1 MTRFNRTAIALALA
15 LSLPPLAN
23 AANEPAANAP
33 VAEKSAAELPAARK
47 LIDAHVAAVGGREAA
62 LASTEGSIKSSL
74 EIVEAGMKGDL
85 VMYSRGDDRLLSMT
99 LPAMGETRMGR
110 IDGVVWSIDAMSGPR
125 VLEGKERQQLNEQFE
140 PLYAL
145 RDASLVEDAT
155 TIALSESEGRACYQ
169 VQIKWKSGSNSTDC
183 YGTEDGLLLST
194 ESTASTPMGE
204 LKQITHFS
212 EYTAY
217 GKSKAAKVSKM
228 KVAGMTQL
236 VRIESYEESPQD
248 AKLFALPA
256 AIEALVKKA
265 AAPAET
271 KAEQAQ

>member
-1 MTRFNRTAIALALA
+1 MTRFTHTALALA
-15 LSLPPLAN
+15 FALSLPSLAN
-23 AANEPAANAP
+23 AADTPQP
-33 VAEKSAAELPAARK
+33 TGDLPAART

-74 EIVEAGMKGDL
+74 DIVEAGIKGEL

-99 LPAMGETRMGR
+99 LPAMGETKMGR
-110 IDGVVWSIDAMSGPR
+110 TGGVVWSIDAMAGPR
-125 VLEGKERQQLNEQFE
+125 VLEGKERQQLNEQFD

-145 RDASLVEDAT
+145 RDASLVESAT
-155 TIALSESEGRACYQ
+155 TTALSESEGRACYQ
-169 VQIKWKSGSNSTDC
+169 VEIKWKSGSDSTDC

-194 ESTASTPMGE
+194 ESTTSTPMGD

-212 EYTAY
+212 EYTTY
-217 GKSKAAKVSKM
+217 GKSKTPKVSKM

-248 AKLFALPA
+248 AKLFVLPA
-256 AIEALVKKA
+256 AIEALVGKA
-265 AAPAET
+265 ANPGDT
-271 KAEQAQ
+271 KAEQSK